1 MSFSPQTHDLYV
13 CGLNE
18 PLTLKKATPPVTPAP
33 SGGYRFGSMLGVA
46 EGVPGTGTFTAMD
59 VTTNKIAWQAKWA
72 QTCVGG
78 SVATAGGLV
87 FTGESNGNFDAYD
100 AKTGD
105 RLWQF
110 QTGAGVNA
118 PAVTYEVDGVQ
129 YVAVAA
135 GGNMQEDSPRGDSV
149 WAFSLQG
156 SLGPAPAPAIAPPA
170 PSTPAAV
177 VATSVSTTVAPITS
191 AAAAAVAT
199 PGAVQTAP
207 TITMYDIGFQP
218 NAFTIPANTDVHVT
232 LRNVGEIEHNFSID
246 KLKLY
251 VTLEPG
257 DTKAVTINAP
267 AGTYSYYCNIDDHA
281 TAGMTGTMFV
291 K

>member
-1 MSFSPQTHDLYV
+1 
-13 CGLNE
+13 
-18 PLTLKKATPPVTPAP
+18 
-33 SGGYRFGSMLGVA
+33 
-46 EGVPGTGTFTAMD
+46 
-59 VTTNKIAWQAKWA
+59 
-72 QTCVGG
+72 TCVGG
-78 SVATAGGLV
+78 STATAGGLV

-135 GGNMQEDSPRGDSV
+135 GGNEQENTPRGDSI

-156 SLGPAPAPAIAPPA
+156 ALGPAAAPSLATPVPTAPAAAPA
-170 PSTPAAV
+170 
-177 VATSVSTTVAPITS
+177 TTVEIT
-191 AAAAAVAT
+191 
-199 PGAVQTAP
+199 G
-207 TITMYDIGFQP
+207 YDIGFQP
-218 NAFTIPANTDVHVT
+218 ASFTIPANTDVRVIVHNT
-232 LRNVGEIEHNFSID
+232 GQLEHNFSID
-246 KLKLY
+246 KLNISA
-251 VTLEPG
+251 TLEPG
-257 DTKAVTINAP
+257 ETGEVTINAP
-267 AGTYSYYCNIDDHA
+267 AGVYTYYCNIDDHA